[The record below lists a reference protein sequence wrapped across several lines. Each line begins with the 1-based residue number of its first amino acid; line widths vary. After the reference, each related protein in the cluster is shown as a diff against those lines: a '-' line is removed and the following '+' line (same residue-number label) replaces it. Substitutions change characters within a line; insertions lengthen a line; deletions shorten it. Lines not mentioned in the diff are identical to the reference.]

1 MFAAGIA
8 VALLAL
14 ALLAA
19 PWGRLRDSGQRNA
32 FGAACAAL
40 LVLWQM
46 QFELASGLRLHLSG
60 ATVLTLIIGPWL
72 AMIGL
77 GFVAAASALT
87 LDASSTPLADWA
99 LRFLGAGGF
108 PVLLAWA
115 VVRGLRRFAPA
126 HPFVYIFGNGFF
138 AAGLALAGGG
148 ALAGMLGLAAG
159 RGDMATL
166 LEGWLPALGLLA
178 FAEAW
183 LSGMIVTL
191 LVVYRPHWL
200 SSFDVSCYLAK
211 RGG

>member
-8 VALLAL
+8 IALLAL
-14 ALLAA
+14 ALFAA
-19 PWGRLRDSGQRNA
+19 PWARFRDSGLRNA

-46 QFELASGLRLHLSG
+46 QFELDSGLRLHLAG
-60 ATVLTLIIGPWL
+60 ATVLTLIVGPWL
-72 AMIGL
+72 ATVGL
-77 GFVAAASALT
+77 GLVAAASALT
-87 LDASSTPLADWA
+87 LGVSPTPVVDWA

-108 PVLLAWA
+108 PVLLTWG
-115 VVRGLRRFAPA
+115 VVRILRRFAPA

-148 ALAGMLGLAAG
+148 ALAGLLGLAGG
-159 RGDMATL
+159 RGEAATL
-166 LEGWLPALGLLA
+166 LEVWLPALSLLA

-191 LVVYRPHWL
+191 LVVYRPQWL
-200 SSFDVSCYLAK
+200 SSFDASCYLAR
-211 RGG
+211 RGD